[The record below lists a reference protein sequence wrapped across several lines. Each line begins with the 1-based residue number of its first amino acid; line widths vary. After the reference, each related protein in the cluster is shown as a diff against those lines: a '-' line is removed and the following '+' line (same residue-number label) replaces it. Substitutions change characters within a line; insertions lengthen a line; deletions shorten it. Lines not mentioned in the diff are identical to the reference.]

1 MIKLLKN
8 SNQLGIFFL
17 GDSFGLVVFKTK
29 DEFISYAIT
38 IRILRIDLTIS
49 LGMEKVNVEE
59 IKKAIEESKGYDA
72 SA

>member
-1 MIKLLKN
+1 MIKIIKN

-17 GDSFGLVVFKTK
+17 GDAFGLVAFKTK

-38 IRILRIDLTIS
+38 LRILNIDLTVS
-49 LGMEKVNVEE
+49 LGTEKMNVEE
-59 IKKAIEESKGYDA
+59 IKKGLEESKGHDA

>member
-17 GDSFGLVVFKTK
+17 GDAFGLVIFKTK
-29 DEFISYAIT
+29 DEVISYAIAL
-38 IRILRIDLTIS
+38 RILRFDLTLS
-49 LGMEKVNVEE
+49 LGMERINVEE
-59 IKKAIEESKGYDA
+59 VKKALKESKGYDA